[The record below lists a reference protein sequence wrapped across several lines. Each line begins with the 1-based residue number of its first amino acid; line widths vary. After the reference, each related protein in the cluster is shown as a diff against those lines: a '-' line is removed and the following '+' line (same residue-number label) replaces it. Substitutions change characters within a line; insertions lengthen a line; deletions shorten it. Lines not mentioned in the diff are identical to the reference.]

1 MSKDAEVLLVCMPFA
16 HAFCPSIGLSLLKA
30 ALQAQGIPSR
40 IRYFSIRFA
49 ELTGQRFYRW
59 LSVEGRPSIEDLAG
73 EWIFSHALF
82 GPRARD
88 EEYVD
93 QILRKRATW
102 TTNDATGP
110 ASPALIRR
118 VLLAREQVDG
128 FLEWC
133 REEILRARPR
143 VVGFTSTFQQ
153 HVASLALARL
163 VKQAAPEL
171 PVVFGGANCEGVM
184 GAETVRQFPFVDAVV
199 AGEGDIVFPELA
211 RRLLDGKSICG
222 LAGVRTRQGIE
233 AEFASGRFAPGPM
246 VQDLDAL
253 PYPDYGDYF
262 EQFEASRFA
271 HEWTPSLFFET
282 SRGCW
287 WGERRHCTFCGLN
300 GETMAYRSKSPRR
313 ALDELTHLAR
323 RHPGCNIGATDSILD
338 MGYFKDFIPELAAL
352 RRGPSLYYEVKS
364 NLSKEQVRML
374 RDARIR
380 RIQPGIESLS
390 DPILRLMR
398 KGVSALQNVQLLKW
412 CKELGVEPSWNLIW
426 GFPGEPA
433 EEYRRMARL
442 IPLLAHLPAPE
453 DYGIIRLDRFSP
465 NFDDAE
471 QLGFEQVGPIPSY
484 RYVYPLPDE
493 ALANLA
499 HFFTF
504 RYRDRRDVRGY
515 VAPLEHELRAWQ
527 KREGQ
532 HDLFSVDLGKRLLV
546 WDMRPGRHALL
557 TVLAG
562 VDRLLYQA
570 CDRASDLR
578 RLADCLERVPE
589 VPLSQDEIEQRLGPL
604 VDAGLLLRDGPR
616 YLALAVPL
624 GGYSPPAP
632 AVDRLFRLVRAVGR
646 RVSEG
651 WIVSAGDPVRPI
663 RRAARALRARGGT
676 CRRPSACRGRVPR
689 LTPSHFSIA
698 PQGDVLIRRTPLVS
712 GH

>member
-1 MSKDAEVLLVCMPFA
+1 M
-16 HAFCPSIGLSLLKA
+16 
-30 ALQAQGIPSR
+30 
-40 IRYFSIRFA
+40 
-49 ELTGQRFYRW
+49 
-59 LSVEGRPSIEDLAG
+59 
-73 EWIFSHALF
+73 
-82 GPRARD
+82 
-88 EEYVD
+88 
-93 QILRKRATW
+93 
-102 TTNDATGP
+102 
-110 ASPALIRR
+110 
-118 VLLAREQVDG
+118 LLAREQVDG

-133 REEILRARPR
+133 REDILRARPR

-163 VKQAAPEL
+163 VKEAVPE
-171 PVVFGGANCEGVM
+171 VRIVFGGANCEGVM
-184 GAETVRQFPFVDAVV
+184 GAETVRQFPFVDAIV

-211 RRLLDGKSICG
+211 QRLLDGKSILG

-233 AEFASGRFAPGPM
+233 AEFASGRFASGPM
-246 VQDLDAL
+246 VHDLDAL
-253 PYPDYGDYF
+253 PYPDYADYF
-262 EQFEASRFA
+262 EQFAASRFA
-271 HEWTPSLFFET
+271 REWTPSLFFET

-313 ALDELTHLAR
+313 ALAELTHLAR
-323 RHPGCNIGATDSILD
+323 RHPGCNLGATDSILD
-338 MGYFKDFIPELAAL
+338 TGYFEQFIPELAAL
-352 RRGPSLYYEVKS
+352 RRGPSLYYEVKA

-412 CKELGVEPSWNLIW
+412 CQELGVEPSWNLIW
-426 GFPGEPA
+426 GFAGEPA

-442 IPLLAHLPAPE
+442 VPLLTHLRAPE

-471 QLGFEQVGPIPSY
+471 RLGFGQVRPIPPY
-484 RYVYPLPDE
+484 RYVYPLRDD
-493 ALANLA
+493 ARANLA

-504 RYRDRRDVRGY
+504 RYRDPCDVRGY
-515 VAPLEHELRAWQ
+515 VAPLARELRAWQ
-527 KREGQ
+527 QREGQ
-532 HDLFSVDLGKRLLV
+532 HALFSVDLGKHLLV
-546 WDMRPGRHALL
+546 WDTRPGRHALL
-557 TVLAG
+557 TLLAG

-578 RLADCLERVPE
+578 RLAECFGRVPE
-589 VPLSQDEIEQRLGPL
+589 APLSQGEIEQRLGPL

-632 AVDRLFRLVRAVGR
+632 AVDRLYRLVRAVGR
-646 RVSEG
+646 RVSGG
-651 WIVSAGDPVRPI
+651 WLVSAGDPVRPV
-663 RRAARALRARGGT
+663 RPAARTPRAHGAAG
-676 CRRPSACRGRVPR
+676 RRPSAGRRHAPR
-689 LTPSHFSIA
+689 LTASHFSIA
-698 PQGDVLIRRTPLVS
+698 SHKDVLIRRTPLVP